1 MNQIATIP
9 TKSVLVSMAD
19 RFGMEPQAFEATVR
33 ATCMKTRPGD
43 PPPTKEEFAAF
54 LLVAKEYGLN
64 PLTKEIHAFTQKG
77 GGIVPIVSIDGW
89 VNLINSH
96 PKCDGFEFAYEHDNN
111 GNLVSITCRMF
122 RKDRSRPVEVTEY
135 LSECIRGT
143 EPWKMKHRMLRHKAL
158 IQGARYA
165 FGFAGIYEE
174 DEAERILQAK
184 DITPPVTAFPA
195 APPPPPPEDDTP
207 SAAAAPASSQANVRA
222 PSSPEHTAD
231 RRAAPSSPEQ
241 PATHPASFDDVLKLA
256 DQHLAK
262 VSDQPAL
269 HEAWQRFW
277 KEGLMKWK
285 EVAKADQPRAME
297 VLSKHKA
304 RLAKTGEVQSPD
316 TGFTITKLVAELD
329 AALARC
335 RDRASLS
342 DTYTKIVQP
351 LIEAGTISDEHV
363 NGPLGVVFT
372 QHSERIEEIEDVPME
387 EPPPAE
393 EDDGFPGDR

>member
-96 PKCDGFEFAYEHDNN
+96 PKCDGFEFTYEHD
-111 GNLVSITCRMF
+111 GKGDLVSITCRIF

-158 IQGARYA
+158 IQCARYA

-184 DITPPVTAFPA
+184 DITPPAAAALPP
-195 APPPPPPEDDTP
+195 APPPPPPEEDLE
-207 SAAAAPASSQANVRA
+207 SAAAAPAPSPANVRA

-231 RRAAPSSPEQ
+231 RRAAQSSPEQ

-262 VSDQPAL
+262 VADQQDL
-269 HEAWQRFW
+269 HDAWQRFW
-277 KEGLMKWK
+277 RESSLKWK
-285 EVAKADQPRAME
+285 EVSKADQERAMA
-297 VLSKHKA
+297 VLAKHKA
-304 RLAKTGEVQSPD
+304 RFAKTGEVQTPD

-329 AALARC
+329 EALGKC

-342 DTYTKIVQP
+342 NAYTAIVQP
-351 LIEAGTISDEHV
+351 LIEAGTVSQEHV
-363 NGPLGVVFT
+363 DGPLGTVYT
-372 QHSERIEEIEDVPME
+372 QHAERIEEIEDVPTE
-387 EPPPAE
+387 EAPPA